1 MKAQPL
7 RKTEEEE
14 TNEALTGEVISWLKA
29 GGASLVGVASV
40 DRFDGAPTGHHPRDF
55 VPGARAVVTFG
66 VALLRQALYWEGHL
80 ADSEFVPAEHR
91 KDVLQN
97 YFYRQT
103 GYAMVNDL
111 LDMLALRLANL
122 LESRGYRSLFFPAT
136 YGTTA
141 IWGFIKEKIP
151 SKAGLFSQRHAA
163 VRAGLGEFGLNNL
176 VVTPE
181 YGPRV
186 RFNSVI
192 TEASLTP
199 SPLLEEKLC
208 LGGRCSIC
216 LENCPGAISLRSVF
230 DPEAVWYDTPVET
243 DTDACV
249 RLSGEHY
256 CLGRCLK
263 VCPVAGQSGR
273 SDSGEV

>member
-1 MKAQPL
+1 LKVQPVGETGKG
-7 RKTEEEE
+7 KTSQ
-14 TNEALTGEVISWLKA
+14 ALTGEVVSWLKV
-29 GGASLVGVASV
+29 GGASLVGIASV
-40 DRFDGAPTGHHPRDF
+40 ERFDGAPTGHHPRGF
-55 VPGARAVVTFG
+55 VPGARSVVTFG
-66 VALLRQALYWEGHL
+66 IALLGQALYWEEHL
-80 ADSEFVPAEHR
+80 ADSEFVPAENR
-91 KDVLQN
+91 KTVLQD

-103 GYAMVNDL
+103 GYAMVNNL

-122 LESRGYRSLFFPAT
+122 LEGYGYRSLFFPAT

-176 VVTPE
+176 VLTPE

-192 TEASLTP
+192 TEASLVP

-208 LGGRCSIC
+208 LGESCSLC
-216 LENCPGAISLRSVF
+216 LENCPGAISLRPGL

-249 RLSGEHY
+249 KLSRKHY

-263 VCPVAGQSGR
+263 VCPVAR
-273 SDSGEV
+273 SS

>member
-1 MKAQPL
+1 LKARPL
-7 RKTEEEE
+7 RKTQEEK
-14 TNEALTGEVISWLKA
+14 TDEALTSEVISWLKA
-29 GGASLVGVASV
+29 GGASLVGVANV
-40 DRFDGAPTGHHPRDF
+40 ERFDGAPTGHHPLDF
-55 VPGARAVVTFG
+55 VPGARSVVTFG

-80 ADSEFVPAEHR
+80 ADSEFVPEENR
-91 KDVLQN
+91 KDVLQD

-103 GYAMVNDL
+103 GYAMVNNL
-111 LDMLALRLANL
+111 LDMLALGLANL
-122 LESRGYRSLFFPAT
+122 LEGRGYRSLFFPAT

-181 YGPRV
+181 YGSRV

-192 TEASLTP
+192 TEANLMP

-208 LGGRCSIC
+208 LGEKCSIC
-216 LENCPGAISLRSVF
+216 LENCPGAISLRSGL
-230 DPEAVWYDTPVET
+230 DPGAVWYDTPVET
-243 DTDACV
+243 DTDGCV
-249 RLSGEHY
+249 KLSREHY

-263 VCPVAGQSGR
+263 VCPVARR
-273 SDSGEV
+273 S

>member
-1 MKAQPL
+1 MKTRL
-7 RKTEEEE
+7 SEKTEHEESP
-14 TNEALTGEVISWLKA
+14 ALTGEVTAWLKA
-29 GGASLVGVASV
+29 GGASLVGVANV
-40 DRFDGAPTGHHPRDF
+40 GRFDDSPTGHHPCDF
-55 VPGARAVVTFG
+55 VPGARSVVAFG
-66 VALLRQALYWEGHL
+66 VALLHQALYWEGYL
-80 ADSEFVPAEHR
+80 AGSEFVLEKNR

-103 GYAMVNDL
+103 GYAMVNNL

-136 YGTTA
+136 YGTTV
-141 IWGFIKEKIP
+141 IWSFVKQKIP
-151 SKAGLFSQRHAA
+151 SRAGLFSQRHAA

-176 VVTPE
+176 VLTPE
-181 YGPRV
+181 YGPRI

-192 TEASLTP
+192 TEAALAP

-208 LGGRCSIC
+208 LGEKCAIC
-216 LENCPGAISLRSVF
+216 LEKCPGAISLRAGF
-230 DPEAVWYDTPVET
+230 DPEAVWYDAPVAT

-249 RLSGEHY
+249 KLSGEHY

-263 VCPVAGQSGR
+263 VCPVAR
-273 SDSGEV
+273 KKAVVD